1 MGCTNSKPQ
10 TSAGLDGDTFMEL
23 VRRVRAMPEEER
35 IAKVQG
41 MDGTLTEAEQNA
53 FVKIINMVREEED
66 EAEDDEEDAVGF
78 ESIVISFLALEAEK
92 QGEIL
97 DSLDDEARSHLLQ
110 LAEEQQLNPLLLT
123 NKVVELSG
131 SSHTG

>member
-1 MGCTNSKPQ
+1 
-10 TSAGLDGDTFMEL
+10 
-23 VRRVRAMPEEER
+23 MPEEER